1 MAVFFRL
8 LRGCLILLAL
18 ISWSGAQDALIRTAP
33 KWDCS
38 LQSKDPS
45 RVVWKSGVGGS
56 YAGAMGMGGGR
67 ILVGSTDWR
76 PGAGGGGIM
85 TALDSSG
92 RLLWRA
98 RHPGLKDRIH
108 DMGQAIQSQPCFD
121 GKCAY
126 YMSNRGEL
134 MCVDVEGFRDGKNDG
149 PFKGEKWDQGA
160 EDVDIVWK
168 IDLMGEL
175 GVFKREAGDVGNPIP
190 SPIVLGDLVFC
201 VTAHGVE
208 GVGKRADPKPPS
220 FLAVHKLTGEIAWS
234 SNAPGAN
241 IIYAQWSS
249 PVCARVKGADQVIFP
264 GGDGFLYGFEPT
276 TGKQLWKLDCH
287 IPGALDPHKKD
298 FWLNDKRL
306 DSRFGF
312 VGKPVVHEDM
322 LYVALNDSFE
332 FKVPLPLLAIHLPEP
347 GGQPRIVW
355 KFDDPAFKG
364 TLTSATVEGGL
375 LFVTD
380 AHCTLFALDAK
391 SGREWWRA
399 NLELDSNNLYASPVV
414 YRGRVYSGGESTVTV
429 FEAAREKKCVGQ
441 YEFGAAY
448 PGTPQ
453 FADNQMFIAIGEYV
467 YALRLPE

>member
-1 MAVFFRL
+1 MTDVSRFFL
-8 LRGCLILLAL
+8 PLWLMLAL
-18 ISWSGAQDALIRTAP
+18 IVGSEAQDDSIRAAP
-33 KWDCS
+33 KWDCG

-56 YAGAMGMGGGR
+56 YAGALGMGDGR
-67 ILVGSTDWR
+67 ILVGSSDSR
-76 PGAGGGGIM
+76 PGGGGGGVM

-98 RHPGLKDRIH
+98 RHPGLKNRIH
-108 DMGQAIQSQPCFD
+108 DMGQPIESQPCFD
-121 GKCAY
+121 GKRAY

-149 PFKGEKWDQGA
+149 PFKGEKDQGA

-168 IDLMGEL
+168 IDLMEEL

-201 VTAHGVE
+201 GTAHGID
-208 GVGKRADPKPPS
+208 GTRGYHADPKPPS
-220 FLAVHKLTGEIAWS
+220 FLAVHKLTGKIAWS
-234 SNAPGAN
+234 SNAPGAD

-287 IPGALDPHKKD
+287 IPGALDQHKKD
-298 FWLNDKRL
+298 IAFAERL
-306 DSRFGF
+306 GSRFGF
-312 VGKPVVHEDM
+312 HGKPIVHEDM
-322 LYVALNDSFE
+322 LYVALNDRIE
-332 FKVPLPLLAIHLPEP
+332 FRVPLPLLAIHLAAPD
-347 GGQPRIVW
+347 GQPRIVW

-364 TLTSATVEGGL
+364 TLVSAAVDGGL
-375 LFVTD
+375 LFVTGAD
-380 AHCTLFALDAK
+380 CTLFALDART
-391 SGREWWRA
+391 GREWWRA
-399 NLELDSNNLYASPVV
+399 KLDDDVGYFASPVV
-414 YRGRVYSGGESTVTV
+414 HRGRVYAGGESTVTV
-429 FEAAREKKCVGQ
+429 FEAARQKKCVGT
-441 YEFGAAY
+441 YEFDSAY
-448 PGTPQ
+448 PSTPQ
-453 FADNQMFIAIGEYV
+453 FADDQMFVAIGEFV